1 MKFIPVIALL
11 TFFTLAPAA
20 FADTFEDGTTAFE
33 AREYKKA
40 LNLWLPLAEQGD
52 IASQVNVGEIY
63 VKGLGVTRDAP
74 EALKWFSRAAA
85 QGSAAPN
92 LTWAKYMVTVT
103 AYPSTTNYPS
113 NGIARPHSRDT
124 PVHVTNWAQ
133 NISKG
138 EGVLMN
144 YPMAYAWMDMAAKQG
159 LSIAANY
166 RDLIATTLKPDE
178 LKKAIALA
186 DELTE
191 QLADPS
197 STSQTTIKPRKNIH
211 TREKRLAG
219 TFSEST
225 SICPIS
231 THADKKHMGRKNA
244 NAMHTRT
251 GR

>member
-85 QGSAAPN
+85 QGSAAAEFN
-92 LTWAKYMVTVT
+92 LGEIYGYGHGIPVDHELSIKWYRKAAQQGHTSARYKLGAKYF
-103 AYPSTTNYPS
+103 
-113 NGIARPHSRDT
+113 
-124 PVHVTNWAQ
+124 
-133 NISKG
+133 KG

-197 STSQTTIKPRKNIH
+197 SNQSDNK
-211 TREKRLAG
+211 
-219 TFSEST
+219 
-225 SICPIS
+225 
-231 THADKKHMGRKNA
+231 
-244 NAMHTRT
+244 
-251 GR
+251 